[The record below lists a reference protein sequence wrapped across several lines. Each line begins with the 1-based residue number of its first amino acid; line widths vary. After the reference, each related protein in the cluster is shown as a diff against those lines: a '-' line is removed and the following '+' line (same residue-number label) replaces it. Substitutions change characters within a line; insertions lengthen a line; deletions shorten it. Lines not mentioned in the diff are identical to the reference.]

1 MNEQIDSS
9 IPVLTEIIY
18 ATHGAAIPAAPEA
31 SASTSTMNHVPNADA
46 VKDQT
51 KLEQT
56 KVEQTKVEQTKSVS
70 IKEEKVTST
79 EEKVKEVISSE
90 EKTEIEVEAES
101 NLSNEA
107 WLQLERNL
115 HEKVL
120 KQVLSRVEFVLEH
133 RVRDSLADV
142 LQGAVDTLAED
153 IRVGLKNS
161 LEEVISRAV
170 AQELAKAKLHR

>member
-9 IPVLTEIIY
+9 IPVLTEII
-18 ATHGAAIPAAPEA
+18 HPGQSAINPSTAAPA
-31 SASTSTMNHVPNADA
+31 KATSSSTTADVA
-46 VKDQT
+46 IAQT
-51 KLEQT
+51 KPLAI
-56 KVEQTKVEQTKSVS
+56 KVEMPASNQ
-70 IKEEKVTST
+70 
-79 EEKVKEVISSE
+79 EKVKDTVSSE
-90 EKTEIEVEAES
+90 EKADAEAES
-101 NLSNEA
+101 NISNEA
-107 WLQLERNL
+107 WLLLERSL